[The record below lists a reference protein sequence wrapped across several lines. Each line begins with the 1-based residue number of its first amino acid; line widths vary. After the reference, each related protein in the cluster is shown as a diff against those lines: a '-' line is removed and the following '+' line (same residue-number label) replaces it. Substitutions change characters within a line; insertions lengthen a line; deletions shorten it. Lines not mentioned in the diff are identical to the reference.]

1 VIASGI
7 REAAALPRIV
17 GALEMRGTPAG
28 EWARVQYDSR
38 AVEAGDLFVAIPGEK
53 ADGHAFVPEAARRG
67 AIAAVVE
74 RFTPE
79 AAWPEVRVKSA
90 RRALAI
96 LAAEE
101 TDHPSHDLLVVGVTG
116 TNGKT
121 TTTHLI
127 RAALRERGERAGLIG
142 TVGYEL
148 DEARV
153 EAPHTTPEA
162 PELERLF
169 RRWRDQGATAVVMEV
184 SSHALAQDRTYGIA
198 FDVGVFTNLTQDHL
212 DFHGTMEAYRDAKMR
227 LFRAETRGDRTKTMT
242 GAFNMDDEA
251 GRWIRGQADGPTI
264 GYGGEGAPRP
274 GGVDAPRGDQG
285 GATEIVAEDAR
296 LGPAGTRLR
305 IRYPRGSVSVAL
317 KLRGRFNVSNALAA
331 FAAAYAAGTPPEAIA
346 RGLESVAAVPGRLE
360 PVDRGQ
366 TFQVLVDY
374 AHTPDALERALEA
387 VRAFGPHRILC
398 VFGCGGDRD
407 RGKRPLMGAV
417 AARLADLV
425 FITSDNPRS
434 EDPAAIVRAIEAG
447 AVGTA
452 SVRTILDRAEAIR
465 AAVLAAVPGDAVL
478 IAGKGHETYQI
489 LPTGTIPFDDRRVA
503 RDALEARGFSG

>member
-1 VIASGI
+1 VIASGL

-17 GALEMRGTPAG
+17 GALEMRGAPAG
-28 EWARVQYDSR
+28 EWTRVQYDSR
-38 AVEAGDLFVAIPGEK
+38 AVQPGDVFVAIPGEK
-53 ADGHAFVPEAARRG
+53 ADGHGFVPEAAKKG
-67 AIAAVVE
+67 ALAAIVE

-79 AAWPEVRVKSA
+79 ASWPEVRVKSA

-96 LAAEE
+96 LAGEE

-127 RAALRERGERAGLIG
+127 RAALQERGERVGLIG
-142 TVGYEL
+142 TVGYDLEG
-148 DEARV
+148 DREA
-153 EAPHTTPEA
+153 AAHTTPEA
-162 PELERLF
+162 PELARLF
-169 RRWRDQGATAVVMEV
+169 RRWSDRGASGVVMEV

-212 DFHGTMEAYRDAKMR
+212 DFHGTMEAYRDAKAR

-242 GAFNMDDEA
+242 GVLNMEDEA
-251 GRWIRGQADGPTI
+251 GRWIRERADGPTI
-264 GYGGEGAPRP
+264 GYGGEGAVGP
-274 GGVDAPRGDQG
+274 GDV
-285 GATEIVAEDAR
+285 GAAEVVAEEAR

-317 KLRGRFNVSNALAA
+317 KLRGRFNVANALAA

-346 RGLESVAAVPGRLE
+346 RGLESVASVPGRLE
-360 PVDRGQ
+360 PVDAGQ
-366 TFQVLVDY
+366 PFQVLVDY

-407 RGKRPLMGAV
+407 RGKRPLMGAA
-417 AARLADLV
+417 AARLADRV

-434 EDPAAIVRAIEAG
+434 EDPEAIVREIEAG
-447 AVGTA
+447 AHGTA
-452 SVRTILDRAEAIR
+452 SVATILDRAEAIR
-465 AAVLAAVPGDAVL
+465 AAVDEAQAGDAL
-478 IAGKGHETYQI
+478 IIAGKGHETYQI
-489 LPTGTIPFDDRRVA
+489 LSTGTIPFDDRTAA
-503 RDALEARGFSG
+503 REALRARGFSG